1 MTKRKKKHFLTKIAA
16 ELPIWCPVFNSHM
29 LSCGAFISGVY
40 GLFKA
45 KDRSTFA
52 PHIPVARW
60 SLYPCI
66 ASYKKLSSY
75 IRAWILGYFVFQ
87 TR

>member
-1 MTKRKKKHFLTKIAA
+1 MTMAKRKKHFLTKIAT

-45 KDRSTFA
+45 KGRSTFA
-52 PHIPVARW
+52 RHIPVALW
-60 SLYPCI
+60 SLYPSVFSPGFC
-66 ASYKKLSSY
+66 
-75 IRAWILGYFVFQ
+75 LGESQGPLF
-87 TR
+87 